1 MDGSGGDQ
9 LPQAVTPDKPAELDP
24 FLERSRLKVL
34 HEVPDE
40 GLLLGRLGGR
50 HACDESEDQTQHEA
64 HVTSSRPLAT
74 NRS

>member
-50 HACDESEDQTQHEA
+50 HACDESEDQAQHAA
-64 HVTSSRPLAT
+64 HLTSSRPLAT